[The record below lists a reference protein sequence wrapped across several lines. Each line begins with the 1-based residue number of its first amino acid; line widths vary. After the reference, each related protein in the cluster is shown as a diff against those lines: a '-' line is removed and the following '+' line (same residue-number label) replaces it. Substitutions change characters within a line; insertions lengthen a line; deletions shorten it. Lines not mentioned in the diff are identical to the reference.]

1 MIAIRNL
8 IEGRDD
14 QAAVKTPRPGAEAR
28 HPPETAAAAG
38 DEPAPD
44 GDELLDA
51 YSRAV
56 IAVAEAVGP
65 SVVGVSAGAASSGD
79 TRRRRESGGQ
89 GSGFFF
95 APDGFLLTNSH
106 VVRGA
111 VHLHVTLADGTECD
125 ARLVGD
131 DPETDT
137 AVVRVEGESP
147 ACVRLGDSKR
157 LRVGQLVVAIGNPYG
172 FQHTVTAGVVS
183 ALGRTLR
190 SVNGRMIEDVVQ
202 TDAALNPGN
211 SGGPLADT
219 RGDVVGI
226 NTATIL
232 PAQGICFAVG
242 VNTVKTVVGQL
253 LRQGYVRR
261 GRLGIAGENVTLH
274 AGSVRRHALELGA
287 GVLVRSVEGRS
298 PGERAGLREG
308 DIVVRFAGQPVGG
321 VDDLHRLL
329 LEERIG
335 IATGVEVLRR
345 GTKLELVIVP
355 EAAPRPALS

>member
-1 MIAIRNL
+1 MIAIEKLLGAPPTSARGGEAGTARAGAAPT
-8 IEGRDD
+8 EGLS
-14 QAAVKTPRPGAEAR
+14 TPS
-28 HPPETAAAAG
+28 
-38 DEPAPD
+38 D
-44 GDELLDA
+44 DELLDA

-56 IAVAEAVGP
+56 VAVVEEIGP
-65 SVVGVSAGAASSGD
+65 AVVGVAAGAPD
-79 TRRRRESGGQ
+79 ETRRGRVAPGQ

-111 VHLHVTLADGTECD
+111 DRLHVTLADGSQSE

-131 DPETDT
+131 DPDTDA
-137 AVVRVEGESP
+137 AVLRVDGQSP
-147 ACVRLGDSKR
+147 ATVRLGDSRR

-190 SVNGRMIEDVVQ
+190 SVTGRMIEDVVQ

-219 RGDVVGI
+219 RGEIVGI
-226 NTATIL
+226 NTAMIL

-242 VNTVKTVVGQL
+242 INTVKTVVGHL
-253 LRQGYVRR
+253 LHHGYVRR
-261 GRLGIAGENVTLH
+261 GRLGIAGENVALH
-274 AGSVRRHALELGA
+274 AGSVRRHALSAEG
-287 GVLVRSVEGRS
+287 GVLVRSVESGS
-298 PGERAGLREG
+298 PAERAGIHEG
-308 DIVVRFAGQPVGG
+308 DIVVGFDGVAVSG

-335 IATGVEVLRR
+335 IAAPVDLLRSGR
-345 GTKLELVIVP
+345 KVTVVVVP
-355 EAAPRPALS
+355 ADAPRSRQ